1 MDRIG
6 ENGEFHTRAK
16 FGRWPTSLDS
26 PRQAVPTCESVS
38 YFIPGDMMRTTISLP
53 DSLANLARSEA
64 RRRGVSF
71 SAIVRLSLE
80 RHLCR
85 PSGDKLPWRGIIADP
100 SYAARDL
107 DRAMTARWPD
117 DVAGDR

>member
-1 MDRIG
+1 
-6 ENGEFHTRAK
+6 
-16 FGRWPTSLDS
+16 
-26 PRQAVPTCESVS
+26 
-38 YFIPGDMMRTTISLP
+38 MRTTISLP

-85 PSGDKLPWRGIIADP
+85 PAGNRLPWQGIIAD
-100 SYAARDL
+100 STYAARDL
-107 DRAMTARWPD
+107 DRAMAARWSE